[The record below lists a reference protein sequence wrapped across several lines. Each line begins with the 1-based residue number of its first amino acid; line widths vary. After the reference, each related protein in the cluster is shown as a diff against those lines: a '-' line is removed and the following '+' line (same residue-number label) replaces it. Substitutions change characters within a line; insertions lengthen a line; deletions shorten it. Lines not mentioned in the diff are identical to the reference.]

1 MPRIIVIN
9 PSPNTLYAHRAR
21 AALTHTALMA
31 AAARTA
37 ARLSPSDPGAHVSLG
52 DALFEAGSLEA
63 AGSSYQHAVQLDPKH
78 GEAYLAW
85 GELLRETG
93 SLREAADRLKHA
105 CRYLRAPWSGSAWM
119 LLGATQRETGAVHD
133 AVASLQKAARIVPA
147 DADVHWQLADAHDAA
162 GDRVDALRSCR
173 TAVSLRPDHIEAY
186 SSLARLVASEAGT
199 SENSSARWALLA

>member
-1 MPRIIVIN
+1 MRELN
-9 PSPNTLYAHRAR
+9 GLRRYRAR
-21 AALTHTALMA
+21 AALAHEANMA
-31 AAARTA
+31 AAARAA
-37 ARLSPSDPGAHVSLG
+37 ARLSPTDPGAHVSLG
-52 DALFEAGSLEA
+52 DALFDAGSLEA

-133 AVASLQKAARIVPA
+133 AVASLHKAARIVPA

-173 TAVSLRPDHIEAY
+173 TAVSLRPDHVEAY